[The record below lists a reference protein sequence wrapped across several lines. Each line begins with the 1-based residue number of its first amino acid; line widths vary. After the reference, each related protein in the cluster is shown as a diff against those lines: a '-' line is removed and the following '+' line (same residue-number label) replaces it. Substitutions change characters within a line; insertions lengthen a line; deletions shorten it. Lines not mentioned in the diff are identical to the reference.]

1 MADEDKKKSLTE
13 QLEDV
18 DFKSIGGLN
27 IFDTPVS
34 VSDTL
39 RRIEE
44 GREKEK
50 VKQATEEA
58 IDLYPKGSKGFA
70 EATKDK
76 TILENAEENNEVSLG
91 ESVSNAII
99 SGTIQIPYGW
109 AQLTAEIKDAIGDD
123 VPLEE
128 TNLAKLDAWFDSTVI
143 GELQN
148 YSEEKA
154 RATGVGRVVEF
165 LTSIYGNY
173 KLAGKPV
180 MKAIQDPSS
189 IKRTAENIVDKVIG
203 AKKNCRYISSNSK
216 NLKKTADKVKELNF
230 GKES

>member
-70 EATKDK
+70 EA
-76 TILENAEENNEVSLG
+76 S
-91 ESVSNAII
+91 
-99 SGTIQIPYGW
+99 
-109 AQLTAEIKDAIGDD
+109 
-123 VPLEE
+123 
-128 TNLAKLDAWFDSTVI
+128 
-143 GELQN
+143 
-148 YSEEKA
+148 
-154 RATGVGRVVEF
+154 
-165 LTSIYGNY
+165 
-173 KLAGKPV
+173 
-180 MKAIQDPSS
+180 
-189 IKRTAENIVDKVIG
+189 
-203 AKKNCRYISSNSK
+203 KKINRY
-216 NLKKTADKVKELNF
+216 
-230 GKES
+230 